1 MPLASEPGITVEEL
15 RLAARNHA
23 MPLEALRWAITPPGL
38 HYLLIH
44 YDVPL
49 VDPATWRL
57 DVGGAVERPLRLGL
71 DELRARPA
79 VDLAATME
87 CAGNGRAL
95 LEPRPLSQP
104 WLTEAVGTAR
114 WRGVPLASL
123 LEEAAPAGSAV
134 EVLFA
139 GLDRGVEAEVEQ
151 RYERSLPLE
160 EALEAGAVV
169 AYEMNG
175 APIPPQ
181 HGFPVRLVVP
191 GWYGMTNVKW
201 LSEIALLTEPYTG
214 YQVATAYRMRRSEDE
229 EGRPVTRM
237 RPRSLM
243 VPPGV
248 PDFYSRVRIVDAG
261 AVRLEGR
268 AWSGRAPIARV
279 EVSADGGGSW
289 SEAEVTHDL
298 EGPWAWCGWTASW
311 DATPGEHVLCCR
323 ATDETGDTQP
333 LEAEWNLGG
342 YENNAVQ
349 RVPVLVR

>member
-1 MPLASEPGITVEEL
+1 VPLASEPGITVEEL

-49 VDPATWRL
+49 VDPAKWRL
-57 DVGGAVERPLRLGL
+57 EISGAVERPLRLGL
-71 DELRARPA
+71 DELRSRPA
-79 VDLAATME
+79 VELAATME

-104 WLTEAVGTAR
+104 WLLEAVGTAR
-114 WRGVPLASL
+114 WRGVPLAAL
-123 LEEAAPAGSAV
+123 LEEAAPTAAAV
-134 EVLFA
+134 DVLFA
-139 GLDRGVEAEVEQ
+139 GLDRGVEAEIEQ
-151 RYERSLPLE
+151 RYERSLPLA
-160 EALEAGAVV
+160 EALGAGAVV

-201 LSEIALLTEPYTG
+201 LAEIALLTEPYAG
-214 YQVATAYRMRRSEDE
+214 YQVDTAYRFRRSEDE

-248 PDFYSRVRIVDAG
+248 PDFYSRARIVDAG

-268 AWSGRAPIARV
+268 AWSGGAPIARV
-279 EVSADGGGSW
+279 EVSVDGGTGW
-289 SEAEVTHDL
+289 TDAELTHEL
-298 EGPWAWCGWTASW
+298 EGPWAWCGWTSGW
-311 DATPGEHVLCCR
+311 DASPGEHVLCCR
-323 ATDETGDTQP
+323 ATDETGDAQP
-333 LEAEWNLGG
+333 LEPEWNLGG

-349 RVPVLVR
+349 RIPVLVR

>member
-1 MPLASEPGITVEEL
+1 VPLASEPGITVEEL

-44 YDVPL
+44 YDVPP
-49 VDPATWRL
+49 VDPAEWRL
-57 DVGGAVERPLRLGL
+57 EIGGAVERPLRLGL
-71 DELRARPA
+71 DELRSRPA
-79 VDLAATME
+79 VELAATME

-104 WLTEAVGTAR
+104 WLMEAVGTAR
-114 WRGVPLASL
+114 WRGVPLAAL
-123 LEEAAPAGSAV
+123 LEEAAPTAAAV
-134 EVLFA
+134 DVLFA
-139 GLDRGVEAEVEQ
+139 GLDRGVEAEIEQ
-151 RYERSLPLE
+151 RYERSLPLA

-181 HGFPVRLVVP
+181 HGFPARLVVP

-201 LSEIALLTEPYTG
+201 LAEIALLTEPYAG
-214 YQVATAYRMRRSEDE
+214 YQVATAYRFRRSEDE

-248 PDFYSRVRIVDAG
+248 PDFYSRARIVEAG

-268 AWSGRAPIARV
+268 AWSGGAPIAQV
-279 EVSADGGGSW
+279 EVSVDGGTRW
-289 SEAEVTHDL
+289 TDAELTHEL
-298 EGPWAWCGWTASW
+298 EGPWAWCGWTFGW
-311 DATPGEHVLCCR
+311 DASPGEHVLCCR
-323 ATDETGDTQP
+323 ATDETGDAQP
-333 LEAEWNLGG
+333 LEPEWNLGG

-349 RVPVLVR
+349 RIPVLVR